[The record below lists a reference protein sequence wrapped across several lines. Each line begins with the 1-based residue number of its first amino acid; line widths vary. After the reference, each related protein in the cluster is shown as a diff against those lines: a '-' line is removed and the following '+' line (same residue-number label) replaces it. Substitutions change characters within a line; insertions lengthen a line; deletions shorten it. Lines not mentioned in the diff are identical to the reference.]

1 MVDKTGLT
9 GFYDFEVNYSRE
21 DTLVASTGGD
31 AAGAQRPVEMPGG
44 GGPSLFKALEAN
56 LGLKLESGKGPV
68 PVIVI
73 DHVEK
78 PSGN

>member
-1 MVDKTGLT
+1 VDKTGLN

-21 DTLVASTGGD
+21 DNLVASSGGD
-31 AAGAQRPVEMPGG
+31 AAGAQRPAETPGG
-44 GGPSLFKALEAN
+44 GGPSLFKALEAK